1 MFMFY
6 NVCQWN
12 LALVPRYTIGVR
24 PRDTR
29 CSFLHRIDK
38 PCWLIKDLKAKIPL
52 CNTLCTN
59 LKTQIWWWW
68 LYHVFCLLTSVGWF
82 FDFLWFY
89 SKNWKFWVFGRKS
102 ELRNDQFQVIKK
114 SESKSW
120 SVDPGIWKTSESK
133 TTGSGYFNTLKE
145 LPGRPCWKCWETKVP
160 TALCLE
166 SWAEN
171 SNFNKVHLNG

>member
-12 LALVPRYTIGVR
+12 SALVPRYTIGVR

-29 CSFLHRIDK
+29 CSFLHRINK

-68 LYHVFCLLTSVGWF
+68 LYHVFWLLTSVGQL

-89 SKNWKFWVFGRKS
+89 SKNWKFWVLGKKS
-102 ELRNDQFQVIKK
+102 EWRNDQFQVLKNQNQRAGQLIQVFEKHQNQR
-114 SESKSW
+114 
-120 SVDPGIWKTSESK
+120 

-145 LPGRPCWKCWETKVP
+145 LPGRPCWKCRETKVP

-166 SWAEN
+166 SWAES
-171 SNFNKVHLNG
+171 SNFTKVHLNG